1 MLRSCVLS
9 HISARAVVIRTG
21 SQFLNFRTE
30 AHTAVI
36 ILLHKNYYRRNTS
49 QYTWFF
55 LLLLPSTPSFYSFLL
70 LLPSTLISY
79 LALAYIG
86 SKLSLLGC
94 VWRHYF
100 IVKRG
105 PRKPVHERAFDTHIQ
120 RHAIDSPGRKSC
132 RRFGE
137 QQVHS
142 LGAQRKAL

>member
-36 ILLHKNYYRRNTS
+36 ILVHKNYYRRNTS
-49 QYTWFF
+49 QYTW
-55 LLLLPSTPSFYSFLL
+55 SFLL

-105 PRKPVHERAFDTHIQ
+105 PRKPVHERAFDTHVQ